1 MNTYTYD
8 QIEIGHKESFTVR
21 VTQEDMDKFRE
32 ITGDVNPLHKD
43 AEYAGSLGHPGCVVF
58 GMLTAS
64 YLSTLAGVYLPG
76 EHSLIHSV
84 KTGFSNAVYVGDE
97 LTIEGTV
104 TEKNDT
110 FELIIIKAVIKNQ
123 AGRKVCKA
131 EMQVGIGHEVAAK
144 QTEKKED

>member
-8 QIEIGHKESFTVR
+8 EIEVGHKESFTVT
-21 VTQEDMDKFRE
+21 VTDGEMDKFRE
-32 ITGDVNPLHKD
+32 ITGDINPLHKD
-43 AEYAGSLGHPGCVVF
+43 ADYAKSHGHPDRVVF

-84 KTGFSNAVYVGDE
+84 DIKLEGAVYPGDE

-110 FELIIIKAVIKNQ
+110 FQLIIVKVMIRNQ

-131 EMQVGIGHEVAAK
+131 KMQIALI
-144 QTEKKED
+144 

>member
-8 QIEIGHKESFTVR
+8 QIEVGHKESFTVT
-21 VTQEDMDKFRE
+21 VTDEEMDKFRD
-32 ITGDVNPLHKD
+32 ITGDVNPLHAD
-43 AEYAGSLGHPGCVVF
+43 LEYARAHGHKRCVVF

-84 KTGFSNAVYVGDE
+84 KTKFSGVVYVGDE
-97 LTIEGTV
+97 LTIEGVV

-110 FELIIIKAVIKNQ
+110 FRIIIIKVLIRNQ
-123 AGRKVCKA
+123 RKEKVCKA
-131 EMQVGIGHEVAAK
+131 ELQVGVI
-144 QTEKKED
+144 

>member
-1 MNTYTYD
+1 MNTYTYE
-8 QIEIGHKESFTVR
+8 QIEVGHKESFTVT
-21 VTQEDMDKFRE
+21 VTKEDMDKFRE
-32 ITGDVNPLHKD
+32 ITGDINPLHRDVDHARAHGHKD
-43 AEYAGSLGHPGCVVF
+43 CVVF

-84 KTGFSNAVYVGDE
+84 KTKFSGAVYPGDV

-110 FELIIIKAVIKNQ
+110 FSIIILKVVIRNQ
-123 AGRKVCKA
+123 EGSKVCKA
-131 EMQVGIGHEVAAK
+131 ELQVGII
-144 QTEKKED
+144 

>member
-8 QIEIGHKESFTVR
+8 QIEVGHKESFTVT
-21 VTQEDMDKFRE
+21 VTGEEMDEFRK
-32 ITGDVNPLHKD
+32 ITGDINPLHSD
-43 AEYAGSLGHPGCVVF
+43 VEYAKEHGYSDRVVF

-84 KTGFSNAVYVGDE
+84 KTKFSGVVYPGDE

-110 FELIIIKAVIKNQ
+110 FELIIVKVIIRNQ
-123 AGRKVCKA
+123 NGEKVCKA
-131 EMQVGIGHEVAAK
+131 EMQIGVS
-144 QTEKKED
+144 Q

>member
-1 MNTYTYD
+1 MIFEEGHSLVNTFTYD
-8 QIEIGHKESFTVR
+8 QIEIGHKESFKVK
-21 VTQEDMDKFRE
+21 VTQADMDMFRE

-43 AEYAGSLGHPGCVVF
+43 PEYAGALGHPGCVVF

-76 EHSLIHSV
+76 QHSLIHSV
-84 KTGFSNAVYVGDE
+84 KTKFSGAVYVDDE

-123 AGRKVCKA
+123 EGKKVCKA
-131 EMQVGIGHEVAAK
+131 EMQVGVI
-144 QTEKKED
+144 

>member
-8 QIEIGHKESFTVR
+8 QIEVGRKESFTVT
-21 VTQEDMDKFRE
+21 VTGEEMDKFRE
-32 ITGDVNPLHKD
+32 ITGDVNPLHSD
-43 AEYAGSLGHPGCVVF
+43 AEYAKEHGHRDRVVF

-76 EHSLIHSV
+76 ERSLIHSV
-84 KTGFSNAVYVGDE
+84 DVKFEGAVYPGDE

-110 FELIIIKAVIKNQ
+110 FKLIVIKVIIKNADGK
-123 AGRKVCKA
+123 KVCKA
-131 EMQVGIGHEVAAK
+131 KMQIGVS
-144 QTEKKED
+144 

>member
-8 QIEIGHKESFTVR
+8 QIETGHKESFTVR
-21 VTQEDMDKFRE
+21 VTQADMDKFRE
-32 ITGDVNPLHKD
+32 ITGDDNPLHQD
-43 AEYAGSLGHPGCVVF
+43 PEYAGSLGHPGCVVF

-76 EHSLIHSV
+76 QHSLIHSV
-84 KTGFSNAVYVGDE
+84 KTKFSGAVYVGDE

-110 FELIIIKAVIKNQ
+110 FKLIIIKAVIKNQ
-123 AGRKVCKA
+123 KGMKVCKA
-131 EMQVGIGHEVAAK
+131 EMQVGVI
-144 QTEKKED
+144 

>member
-8 QIEIGHKESFTVR
+8 QIEVGHKESFTVT
-21 VTQEDMDKFRE
+21 VTDEEMDRFRE
-32 ITGDVNPLHKD
+32 ITGDINPLHAD
-43 AEYAGSLGHPGCVVF
+43 PGYARAHGHKRCVVF

-84 KTGFSNAVYVGDE
+84 KTKFSGIVYVGDE

-110 FELIIIKAVIKNQ
+110 FRLIIIKAVILNQ
-123 AGRKVCKA
+123 NGEKVCKA
-131 EMQVGIGHEVAAK
+131 EMQVGLVE
-144 QTEKKED
+144 

>member
-8 QIEIGHKESFTVR
+8 QIEIGHKESFTVT
-21 VTQEDMDKFRE
+21 VTEADMDKFRE
-32 ITGDVNPLHKD
+32 ITGDVNPLHADRKYAEDHGHKD
-43 AEYAGSLGHPGCVVF
+43 RVVF

-76 EHSLIHSV
+76 ERSLIHSV
-84 KTGFSNAVYVGDE
+84 KTKFSGAVYPGDT

-110 FELIIIKAVIKNQ
+110 FELIIIKVLMRNQ
-123 AGRKVCKA
+123 NNEKVCKA
-131 EMQVGIGHEVAAK
+131 EMQVGLIRSIGGLA
-144 QTEKKED
+144 